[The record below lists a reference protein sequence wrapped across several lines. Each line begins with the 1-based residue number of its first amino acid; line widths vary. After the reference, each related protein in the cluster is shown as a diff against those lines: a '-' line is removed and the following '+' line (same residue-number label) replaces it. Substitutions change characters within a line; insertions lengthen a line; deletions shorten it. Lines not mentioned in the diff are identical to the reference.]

1 MEIYSMY
8 KVPISA
14 ISPNYSLELRDIQDF
29 VAELG
34 PFNGH
39 YAIKYPR
46 NWVQEFLKHIEQLQ
60 PVERQA
66 AKTLIDRVNLSLID
80 MHLTYNASLDWVS
93 NIQQTLGKTDYQSI
107 VGDALDPSPFKS
119 WVEALPDIRES
130 KVRTWK
136 FSGTWSDYFSAIE
149 PLLLIS
155 PAAYIVDRYFDPC
168 DQNAESVITS
178 ILDKI
183 KGSRCYEL
191 NIITRSSRFNR
202 KFHEKNNSVAND
214 FTTSSF
220 NSACMKLNE
229 IFEKRITKNRTL
241 IFHFIKEDRPGG
253 VSLRMHNRYFLTK
266 YGAIDFGQG
275 FEIQSQ
281 SVPQMDAYIVD
292 KEHHKNLCL
301 TFIEGVGRYSERIPK
316 RQNIAY
322 PIQVLTHKISSN

>member
-1 MEIYSMY
+1 MY
-8 KVPISA
+8 KVPVSA
-14 ISPNYSLELRDIQDF
+14 VSPNFSLELRDIQDF

-34 PFNGH
+34 PFNGQ

-60 PVERQA
+60 PVERHA
-66 AKTLIDRVNLSLID
+66 AKTLIERVNLSLID
-80 MHLTYNASLDWVS
+80 THLTYNASLDWVS
-93 NIQQTLGKTDYQSI
+93 NIQQNLIKAEYQTI

-168 DQNAESVITS
+168 DQNAESIITS

-191 NIITRSSRFNR
+191 HIITRPSRFNR
-202 KFHEKNNSVAND
+202 KFHEQNNSVMNE
-214 FTTSSF
+214 FTTVSF
-220 NSACMKLNE
+220 NSACDKMNE
-229 IFEKRITKNRTL
+229 IFKSRITKDRKL
-241 IFHFIKEDRPGG
+241 MFHFVKEDRPGG
-253 VSLRMHNRYFLTK
+253 AFLRMHNRYFLTK
-266 YGAIDFGQG
+266 HGAIDFGQG

-292 KEHHKNLCL
+292 KEHHKNLCM
-301 TFIEGVGRYSERIPK
+301 TYIDGVARHREKIPK
-316 RQNIAY
+316 RQGIAY
-322 PIQVLTHKISSN
+322 PIEVFSHRVSLN

>member
-1 MEIYSMY
+1 MY
-8 KVPISA
+8 KVPVSA

-34 PFNGH
+34 PFNGQ

-46 NWVQEFLKHIEQLQ
+46 NWVQEFLKHIDQLQ
-60 PVERQA
+60 PVERHA
-66 AKTLIDRVNLSLID
+66 AKTLIERINLSLID
-80 MHLTYNASLDWVS
+80 THLTYNSSLDWVS
-93 NIQQTLGKTDYQSI
+93 NIQQTIIKAEYQTI

-136 FSGTWSDYFSAIE
+136 FSGTWSDYFSAIK

-168 DQNAESVITS
+168 DPNAENIITS

-191 NIITRSSRFNR
+191 HIITRPSRFNR
-202 KFHEKNNSVAND
+202 KFHEQDNSVIND
-214 FTTSSF
+214 FSTASF
-220 NSACMKLNE
+220 NSACGKLNE
-229 IFEKRITKNRTL
+229 IYKSRITKDRTIL
-241 IFHFIKEDRPGG
+241 FHFVKEDRPSGG
-253 VSLRMHNRYFLTK
+253 FLRMHNRYFLTK
-266 YGAIDFGQG
+266 HGAIDFGQG

-281 SVPQMDAYIVD
+281 SVPQMDAYIID
-292 KEHHKNLCL
+292 KEHHKNLCM
-301 TFIEGVGRYSERIPK
+301 TYIDGVARYREKIPK
-316 RQNIAY
+316 RQGIAY
-322 PIQVLTHKISSN
+322 PIEVFSHRVSLN